1 MSKRD
6 HILLVDDDAEI
17 RSLLSEYLTREG
29 FQVTAVPDGRSMD
42 EALEDN
48 RFDIAVLDLMLPGE
62 DGISLC
68 RRLRAGSI
76 LPIVMLTARG
86 EEADRITGL
95 ETGADDY
102 LAKPFNP
109 RELLARIHS
118 VLRRAR
124 TLPEQVP
131 REQARRFSFAGWTLD
146 TLTRQLVSGAGVNT
160 PLSGAEYRLLSVFL
174 HHAGEVLSRDQLTE
188 MIRGRGS
195 HMPFDRSIDVQVS
208 RLRQRLG
215 DDGRVSALIRTVRGE
230 GYVFSAPVEVQT

>member
-17 RSLLSEYLTREG
+17 RALLSEYLTREG
-29 FQVTAVPDGRSMD
+29 FAVTAVPDGRSMD
-42 EALEDN
+42 EALEDT
-48 RFDIAVLDLMLPGE
+48 RFDLAVLDLMLPGE
-62 DGISLC
+62 DGMSLC
-68 RRLRAGSI
+68 KRLRARSI
-76 LPIVMLTARG
+76 LPIIMLTARG

-95 ETGADDY
+95 EAGADDY

-109 RELLARIHS
+109 RELLARVHS

-124 TLPEQVP
+124 TLPDEVAP
-131 REQARRFSFAGWTLD
+131 DQARRFRFSGWKLD
-146 TLTRQLVSGAGVNT
+146 TLTRQLVSPNSVVT
-160 PLSGAEYRLLSVFL
+160 PLSGAEYRLLNVFL

-215 DDGRVSALIRTVRGE
+215 DDGRVPAFIRTVRGE
-230 GYVFSAPVEVQT
+230 GYVFAVPVEVEA

>member
-1 MSKRD
+1 MTKRD

-17 RSLLSEYLTREG
+17 RALLSEYLTREG
-29 FQVTAVPDGRSMD
+29 FAVTAVPDGRSMD
-42 EALEDN
+42 EALEDT

-62 DGISLC
+62 DGVSLC
-68 RRLRAGSI
+68 RRLRGRSI
-76 LPIVMLTARG
+76 LPIIMLTARG

-95 ETGADDY
+95 EAGADDY

-109 RELLARIHS
+109 RELLARVHS

-124 TLPEQVP
+124 TLPEDVTP
-131 REQARRFSFAGWTLD
+131 EQARRFKFSGWNLD
-146 TLTRQLVSGAGVNT
+146 TLTRQLVSPTSVVT

-215 DDGRVSALIRTVRGE
+215 DDGRVPAFIRTVRGE
-230 GYVFSAPVEVQT
+230 GYVFAVPVEVQV